1 MIAFTFSTLDLVRS
15 SINISDSIHEETQTE
30 SLDTILKN
38 GDTRTAPRKVV
49 PKLEIKK
56 ELNMTAINELA

>member
-1 MIAFTFSTLDLVRS
+1 MIAFTFSTLDLFRS